1 MAITQPTTAQTDE
14 QAQESATS
22 TPPVAPANLE
32 SATTQTTWTG
42 LRTCDGV
49 SQVDTAVD
57 HRSTQ
62 TAPVETCEGGC
73 QVGGRCDTLESSTQT
88 DTLTE
93 PEEEEEAA
101 EFGFLLRK
109 LPPDECRFETLPA
122 RLKKYFHHSPK
133 SIEVGSPHM
142 PSHDF
147 ILGKNRKT
155 QFSIFFINSVSHFF
169 IKFHSKMPQKKP
181 DLFRRYSPTKT
192 G

>member
-14 QAQESATS
+14 QAQEFAASP
-22 TPPVAPANLE
+22 PPVVPAILE

-62 TAPVETCEGGC
+62 TVPVETSEGGC

-93 PEEEEEAA
+93 PEEEEEEAA

-109 LPPDECRFETLPA
+109 LPPEECRFETLPA

-133 SIEVGSPHM
+133 SIEVGSPHICLHPM
-142 PSHDF
+142 V
-147 ILGKNRKT
+147 L
-155 QFSIFFINSVSHFF
+155 FSEKIERLNFYKLSFTFFH
-169 IKFHSKMPQKKP
+169 
-181 DLFRRYSPTKT
+181 
-192 G
+192 